1 MTQYISFEEAA
12 QILGMTRESVRLY
25 VKRGLLIQGESY
37 GAKKIL
43 KSSLDAL
50 MDQGYDV
57 VQQTAAIE
65 ALREEIAEERKE
77 LVKRKKMLAASKEMA
92 KLKTGLLNNYT
103 EVCHMLLMFVDSN
116 AEDMGLGY
124 RERDIVSRFLTG
136 SNIEDVAERYD
147 LTTERVR
154 QIWNKALRKLSRA
167 CRYAEVQ
174 NELAKVKKELDQQKK
189 WHATL
194 EETLANDKKATEML
208 ATEVRIPESL
218 IGLTNAGLSVRAV
231 NCLRIVG
238 FSDLYQL
245 AFISKHQLAR
255 IRNFGR
261 KSLDEIERLMDLYNI
276 SFNSP
281 RSLQEVRIPKRD
293 DYETF
298 TYADIDNQYEEFKKQ
313 WK

>member
-65 ALREEIAEERKE
+65 AYRQELAEEK
-77 LVKRKKMLAASKEMA
+77 KRLAEDKKHLAAVRAMANLKE
-92 KLKTGLLNNYT
+92 KIFENWT
-103 EVCHMLLMFVDSN
+103 EIRHMLLLFVEDN
-116 AEDMGLGY
+116 AEDMNLSY
-124 RERDIVSRFLTG
+124 RERDIASRFLSS
-136 SNIEDVAERYD
+136 SNLEDIAEHYD
-147 LTTERVR
+147 LTPERVR
-154 QIWNKALRKLSRA
+154 QIWNKAVKKLARA
-167 CRYAEVQ
+167 CRYSEVLD
-174 NELAKVKKELDQQKK
+174 ELAKVKKELDQQKK

-194 EETLANDKKATEML
+194 GETLANDKKATEML

-261 KSLDEIERLMDLYNI
+261 KCLDEIERLMDLYNL

-281 RSLQEVRIPKRD
+281 RSLQEVRIPRRE

-298 TYADIDNQYEEFKKQ
+298 TYADINNEYEDFKMR
-313 WK
+313 